1 MSNILE
7 QIDKA
12 IGAHGAWKVKL
23 KQNIDGTLPLIPA
36 EVSVDNRCEFGK
48 WLYSLTGAQ
57 ASDPHYKEV
66 LALHKAFYSA
76 AGDVVSKV
84 MKGDKARCRGFD
96 WTERHLCVSL
106 VQTHREDDGMEAR
119 LREGRLRPCSG
130 EIPLPYGIS
139 PEQFPHSS
147 AGHYSPTR

>member
-23 KQNIDGTLPLIPA
+23 RQNIDGTLSLVPA

-57 ASDPHYKEV
+57 TSDPHYKEV
-66 LALHKAFYSA
+66 LALHKDFHKT
-76 AGDVVSKV
+76 AGKVVTKV
-84 MKGDKARCRGFD
+84 MKGDKVGAEASIGLNG
-96 WTERHLCVSL
+96 TYASASSKL
-106 VQTHREDDGMEAR
+106 TAKMMEWKRA
-119 LREGRLRPCSG
+119 
-130 EIPLPYGIS
+130 
-139 PEQFPHSS
+139 S
-147 AGHYSPTR
+147 AKAA

>member
-23 KQNIDGTLPLIPA
+23 KQNIDGTLSLIPA

-57 ASDPHYKEV
+57 TSDPHYKDV
-66 LALHKAFYSA
+66 LALHKAFHNA
-76 AGDVVSKV
+76 AGDVVLKV
-84 MKGDKARCRGFD
+84 MKGDKAGA
-96 WTERHLCVSL
+96 
-106 VQTHREDDGMEAR
+106 EASIG
-119 LREGRLRPCSG
+119 LNGA
-130 EIPLPYGIS
+130 Y
-139 PEQFPHSS
+139 SS
-147 AGHYSPTR
+147 ASSKLTAKMMEWKRASAKAA